1 MENFN
6 NFTDK
11 QEKENNS
18 EAFDEAV
25 AALGSEFHEDW
36 RKTRLNEDG
45 SFEPRLKSTSDEAWI
60 AKHGVNEVDI
70 ANTSYEDLPED
81 WQYENKQAAAVVVNI
96 LSEYSGSVEL
106 ENDMIRS
113 AVGEKIHSA
122 WLERNSW
129 ATGGELDVS
138 FDDLPLEEQEKDI
151 DQIRVAKR
159 VFDLE

>member
-6 NFTDK
+6 NFTNK
-11 QEKENNS
+11 QEIENNS
-18 EAFDEAV
+18 EIFNEAV
-25 AALGSEFHEDW
+25 AALASEFHEDW

-60 AKHGVNEVDI
+60 AKHGMNEVDI
-70 ANTSYEDLPED
+70 ANTSYDDLPED
-81 WQYENKQAAAVVVNI
+81 WQYENKQAATVVVNV
-96 LSEYSGSVEL
+96 LSEYNGSIEL

-113 AVGEKIHSA
+113 VVGEKIHSA

-129 ATGGELDVS
+129 AAGGELDVPFDNLS
-138 FDDLPLEEQEKDI
+138 FEEQEKDI

>member
-6 NFTDK
+6 NFTNK
-11 QEKENNS
+11 QETENSS
-18 EAFDEAV
+18 EIFNEAV
-25 AALGSEFHEDW
+25 SALASEFHEDW

-45 SFEPRLKSTSDEAWI
+45 SFEPRLKSTSDEVWI
-60 AKHGVNEVDI
+60 AKHGMNEVDI
-70 ANTSYEDLPED
+70 ANTSYEDLSED
-81 WQYENKQAAAVVVNI
+81 WQYENKQAATVVVNV
-96 LSEYSGSVEL
+96 LSEYNGSIEL

-122 WLERNSW
+122 WLERNGW
-129 ATGGELDVS
+129 AAGGELDVPFDNLS
-138 FDDLPLEEQEKDI
+138 FEEQEKDI